1 MAHAATPHSKP
12 APPPPPPPDQ
22 ENPAISDAAKTF
34 KWTIIGAIL
43 FVLSAVV
50 IIMATRMG

>member
-1 MAHAATPHSKP
+1 MAHAATPKP
-12 APPPPPPPDQ
+12 SHAPPPAPPPDQ

-34 KWTIIGAIL
+34 KWTVIGAIL